1 MCWVRRTWI
10 RDAVGVITEGA
21 GLRLDRSGEPWVG
34 VFPTLGAVQVHA
46 DGSIDVDV
54 EPGSGNDTSE
64 ESSLREAALRYGWGE
79 PLSLVRRG
87 FRCAWGTAMVPP
99 EGGGGLVLNGRVHDV
114 AIVLAELVGH
124 GWSVLAD
131 RLVPTTWVDGDLVAS
146 PREAPVLVSRA
157 LAERTGIEAT
167 PARLHSDAS
176 RVDVPRASQPQPV
189 RAFANVGHRRLEET
203 TLAELVGHERFG
215 AAFRVMAD
223 GVLSG
228 VDDVAGGKTMQNH
241 LALASLPFCRLR
253 IRDDSAGADV
263 AELVRWWRSVTGED
277 HGRAS

>member
-1 MCWVRRTWI
+1 MYWVRRTWI
-10 RDAVGVITEGA
+10 REAVGVITEGA

-34 VFPTLGAVQVHA
+34 VFPTLGVVRVHA
-46 DGSIDVDV
+46 DGSIDVEV

-87 FRCAWGTAMVPP
+87 FRGAWGTAMVPP
-99 EGGGGLVLNGRVHDV
+99 EGGGSLALNGRVHDV

-146 PREAPVLVSRA
+146 PREAPVLISRA
-157 LAERTGIEAT
+157 LAERAGIHST

-176 RVDVPRASQPQPV
+176 RVDVPRAGTPQPV
-189 RAFANVGHRRLEET
+189 RAFANVGHRRLDES

-215 AAFRVMAD
+215 AASRVMAD
-223 GVLSG
+223 GVLAG
-228 VDDVAGGKTMQNH
+228 PDDVARGKTMQNH
-241 LALASLPFCRLR
+241 LALAALPFCHLRL
-253 IRDDSAGADV
+253 RDDSAGADV
-263 AELVRWWRSVTGED
+263 AELVRWWRSVTGKD
-277 HGRAS
+277 HGPAL